1 MAVTSGRR
9 EENDEMKAI
18 NRSDKIL
25 GAILGA
31 AVGDAMG
38 AATEMRTTE
47 QITALF
53 GGPVRT
59 FVQPPS
65 DTFARGNLPGQ
76 VTDDFSMA
84 YFIAWAIARHEGK
97 VTREAVQEGLLEWAD
112 HDEYFIPFAGPTTRA
127 AIQRMRGETA
137 GPPESIVNFISQATN
152 GAAMKIFP
160 VGLIHPGQL
169 DRAIE
174 DAVTASLPTHGN
186 HLAISGACA
195 VAAAV
200 SRAMDGNPSVDEIV
214 QAGIYG
220 AEQGEKL
227 GRGAGITV
235 AGPSVVRRLE
245 LAVDLASR
253 SRSIEEAM
261 QDIGD
266 IVGSGLHISEAVPA
280 AFGLL
285 AAAKGDTMETIYA
298 GVNIGNDTDTVA
310 TIAGAIA
317 GTMNGRQSIPEPY
330 LEEINR
336 MNKMDLV
343 KLAAALEAVIRS

>member
-1 MAVTSGRR
+1 MSNISRL
-9 EENDEMKAI
+9 
-18 NRSDKIL
+18 SKIE
-25 GAILGA
+25 GAIAGA
-31 AVGDAMG
+31 AIGDAMG

-47 QITALF
+47 QIVGLF

-65 DTFARGNLPGQ
+65 DTFARGNRPGQ

-84 YFIAWAIARHEGK
+84 YYIAWAIVRHKGI
-97 VTREAVQEGLLEWAD
+97 VTQDAIKEGLLEWAG

-127 AIQRMRGETA
+127 AINRMRGEA
-137 GPPESIVNFISQATN
+137 VAPVEGIVNFIAQATN
-152 GAAMKIFP
+152 GSAMKIFP
-160 VGLIHPGQL
+160 VGLIHPGDL
-169 DRAIE
+169 ERAVE

-200 SRAMDGNPSVDEIV
+200 SRAMDGSPSVDEVI
-214 QAGIYG
+214 QAGLYG
-220 AEQGEKL
+220 AVQGEKR
-227 GRGAGITV
+227 GREVGITV
-235 AGPSVVRRLE
+235 AGPSVVRRME
-245 LAVDLASR
+245 LAVELAAR
-253 SRSIEEAM
+253 SGSTEQAM
-261 QDIGD
+261 RDIGD

-298 GVNIGNDTDTVA
+298 SVNIGNDTDTVA

-317 GTMNGRQSIPEPY
+317 GTMNGRQSVPQSLWDEFHGV
-330 LEEINR
+330 NA
-336 MNKMDLV
+336 MDLGE
-343 KLAAALEAVIRS
+343 LAAALDAVVQA